1 MHFDNTL
8 KSHGVRLTLCRL
20 GLSILL
26 AASCQVARSQVIPA
40 ASPAAATPA
49 AVTKSQDPLNRE
61 SPQSSIVAFLE
72 ACHAHQYE
80 KAWKYLDLRD
90 STAQQRLE
98 DGPELARELE
108 QILDRD
114 AQFDVATLSRA
125 PEGDRNDT
133 LPPDRERLD
142 AFKFNGQTMT
152 LELQRVA
159 LRSGIQIWLVSSD
172 SLRLIPQIAK
182 LTSSSPIERYLPN
195 PLVKWR
201 LIDTALWRWIALALL
216 AALLAIVSRWLSRL
230 VLFLAEPVLLRIAP
244 HFNRGA
250 LEEFSGPVRLL
261 LSIIAFRAAME
272 WIDPSAL
279 LRLWLGRGLTL
290 LAFAGFAWLGA
301 AVTDLIIR
309 RLRVILGGRHQ
320 NVSYSVL
327 PVVSRVMKLTI
338 WLLAFAAVLGSWGY
352 NATTIMAGLGVG
364 GLAIAL
370 AAQKTIENLFGGVSV
385 INDRPVSVGDFCK
398 FGDRV
403 GTVEDIGLR
412 STRIRTL
419 DRTVV
424 TVPNS
429 QFSSMML
436 ENFNKRDKML
446 FHFTL
451 NLRRDTTSEQ
461 VRTLLSA
468 VTKLLTEHPQV
479 EAGSLPVRFVGV
491 GSYSLD
497 LEIFAY
503 VLTPLFDEFLKLQQE
518 LLLAILDAVE
528 AAGTALALPTQ
539 ANVEYPAVNARDKN
553 DGPKKAPMQHELANQ
568 RA

>member
-1 MHFDNTL
+1 M
-8 KSHGVRLTLCRL
+8 LCRL
-20 GLSILL
+20 AMPILL
-26 AASCQVARSQVIPA
+26 AVACPIARPQSVPASQP
-40 ASPAAATPA
+40 PAATPA
-49 AVTKSQDPLNRE
+49 LAAKPQDPLNRE

-72 ACHAHQYE
+72 ACHANQYE
-80 KAWKYLDLRD
+80 KAWKYLDLRN
-90 STAQQRLE
+90 STAQQRLQ
-98 DGPELARELE
+98 DGPGLARELE

-114 AQFDVATLSRA
+114 AQFDVATLSLA
-125 PEGDRNDT
+125 PEGDRNDA

-142 AFKFNGQTMT
+142 SFKLNGRTMT
-152 LELQRVA
+152 LDLQRVA
-159 LRSGIQIWLVSSD
+159 LRSGIQVWLVSAD
-172 SLRLIPQIAK
+172 SLPSIPQIAK
-182 LTSSSPIERYLPN
+182 LTSNSPIERYLPD
-195 PLVKWR
+195 PLVRWR

-216 AALLAIVSRWLSRL
+216 AALLAIVSKWLSRVL
-230 VLFLAEPVLLRIAP
+230 LFLAEPLLLRIAP
-244 HFNRGA
+244 QFNRSA

-290 LAFAGFAWLGA
+290 LAFAGFAWLGG

-309 RLRVILGGRHQ
+309 RLRVILEGRHQ
-320 NVSYSVL
+320 NFSYSVL
-327 PVVSRVMKLTI
+327 PVVSRVTKLTI
-338 WLLAFAAVLGSWGY
+338 WLLALAAVLGTWGY

-385 INDRPVSVGDFCK
+385 ISDRPVSVGDFCK

-436 ENFNKRDKML
+436 ENFNKRDKMW
-446 FHFTL
+446 FHLTL
-451 NLRRDTTSEQ
+451 NLRRDTSPEQ
-461 VRTLLSA
+461 VRTLLDA
-468 VTKLLTEHPQV
+468 VTNILKEHPRV
-479 EAGSLPVRFVGV
+479 EEGSLPVRFIGV

-503 VLTPLFDEFLKLQQE
+503 VLTPSFDEFLKMQQE

-539 ANVEYPAVNARDKN
+539 ALIDYPAVNGRDRN
-553 DGPKKAPMQHELANQ
+553 DERKSALSPQKLASQ
-568 RA
+568 PA